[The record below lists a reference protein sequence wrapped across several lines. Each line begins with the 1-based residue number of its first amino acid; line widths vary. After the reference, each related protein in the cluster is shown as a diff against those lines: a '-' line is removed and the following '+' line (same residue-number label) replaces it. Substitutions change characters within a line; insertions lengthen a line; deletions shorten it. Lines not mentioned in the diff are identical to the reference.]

1 MTKGDSIHKRY
12 RITRLKKEGI
22 KMKKKRILSVLLA
35 VMMLFTMD
43 MGSLYAMEAQED
55 QENEEVSSYTV
66 TFELNGGVTASG
78 ESTFSMQVG
87 EGETVNADQVA
98 DVLKKGYLFQGW
110 LDEEEH
116 YYAFDQPVTKD
127 LTLLASWTPITY
139 RVQFDVNGG
148 EGEAPPEKQVA
159 YDEEFLIPV
168 SGCYKTDYV
177 LVGWE
182 LEGVG
187 VCQENTKVKNLTD
200 QDGAVV
206 VLKAAWQN
214 GEYKV
219 AFDANGGSGT
229 MPDQAFT
236 CGQSKKLNENEF
248 EKKGYTFA
256 GWNTRPDGSGQNY
269 ADKESVSFP
278 NQGHGST
285 VTLFAM
291 WKGISYSVKYNGN
304 GANSGAVSPTSH
316 VYGTQSA
323 LSANGFSRSGYTF
336 VSWNTKKDGKGKTY
350 KAGEGVET
358 LTSKDGGSVT
368 LYAIW
373 TPIKYTITYDTK
385 KGKLP
390 GNAKKSYNITT
401 STYSLPAPTRSG
413 YDFDGWY
420 TDAKCKNRVS
430 QLNKG
435 SMGNKKYYAK
445 WVKCTRKPNKSRAKI
460 TTCKAT
466 KTSRVSV
473 KATVKNRVASS
484 TDCYYLVYVNP
495 INGKPY
501 KMAAK
506 SYKKKKLSF
515 SLKTTDNQG
524 YVTALFGIAVKKNG
538 KYTLISSSS
547 YVKNPEKAAKNK
559 SKYKL
564 GKTKKG
570 IQFSTSMQEIDS
582 CTAKNTFLNLTVSQ
596 LCSNAT
602 IPYQYNGKT
611 YYFNQLV
618 SQQQIVSECNK
629 KGINVTMQ
637 VLLDWVGGQED
648 LIDAKARV
656 AGAAPYYTWNVRG
669 SAGREKM
676 EAMFCYLGSVFGT
689 KNCYVSNWVLG
700 NEINNPGSW
709 NYKGSLST
717 SSYFRS
723 YALAFR
729 SLYYAVRSQYSNA
742 RVFIC
747 MDNFWNTHVS
757 GGYSAKYSI
766 AQFHSQLKK
775 IQKGLKWNLA
785 YHAYSAPLTYTNFW
799 DGYGITYDENS
810 PYITMKNLNVL
821 TSYIRRKYGSSV
833 RTILSEQGYAS
844 NWGQTNQAAAI
855 AASYY
860 IAACNPYVDAFIIRS
875 YQDHPVEVAQGL
887 PMGIHGKEAFNVFKY
902 MDTTKTF
909 SYTNR
914 YRGLIGISS
923 WKQLVP
929 YYNKKRLYK
938 MYRK

>member
-1 MTKGDSIHKRY
+1 
-12 RITRLKKEGI
+12 
-22 KMKKKRILSVLLA
+22 MKKKRIVSVLLA
-35 VMMLFTMD
+35 IMMLFTMD
-43 MGSLYAMEAQED
+43 VGNLYAMEAPEDSRQYTQES
-55 QENEEVSSYTV
+55 QEEPRQILREEQEEEEVSRYTV
-66 TFELNGGVTASG
+66 TFDLNGGSTASG
-78 ESTFSMQVG
+78 ESAFSMQVE
-87 EGETVNADQVA
+87 EGETVNADEVA
-98 DVLKKGYLFQGW
+98 DVIKRGYLFQGW
-110 LDEEEH
+110 QDEDGN

-127 LTLLASWTPITY
+127 FTLLASWTPITY

-148 EGEAPPEKQVA
+148 KGEAPPEREVA
-159 YDEEFLIPV
+159 YEEEFLIPI

-187 VCQENTKVKNLTD
+187 ICQENTKVKNLTD

-219 AFDANGGSGT
+219 IFDANGGSGT
-229 MPDQAFT
+229 MPDQAFN
-236 CGQSKKLNENEF
+236 CGQSKKLNKNDF
-248 EKKGYTFA
+248 EKKGYTFI
-256 GWNTRPDGSGQNY
+256 GWNTRPDGSGQSY
-269 ADKESVSFP
+269 GERESVSFP
-278 NQGHGST
+278 NQTHGST
-285 VTLFAM
+285 VTLFAI
-291 WKGISYSVKYNGN
+291 WKGNSYSVNYNGN
-304 GANSGAVSPTSH
+304 GAKSGVVSPTSH
-316 VYGTQSA
+316 VYGTESA
-323 LSANGFSRSGYTF
+323 LGVNRFQRSGYTF
-336 VSWNTKKDGKGKTY
+336 VGWNTKKDGKGKTY
-350 KAGEGVET
+350 KAGEGVKT
-358 LTSKDGGSVT
+358 LTSKAGGSVT
-368 LYAIW
+368 LYAKW
-373 TPIKYTITYDTK
+373 TAIKYTITYNTK

-420 TDAKCKNRVS
+420 TDAKCKKRVS
-430 QLNKG
+430 QLKKG
-435 SMGNKKYYAK
+435 SIGNKKYYAK

-484 TDCYYLVYVNP
+484 NDCYYLVYVNP
-495 INGKPY
+495 ISGKPY

-596 LCSNAT
+596 LCTNAT
-602 IPYQYNGKT
+602 IPYKYNGKT

-648 LIDAKARV
+648 LIDSKARV
-656 AGAAPYYTWNVRG
+656 AGAAPFYTWNVRS

-689 KNCYVSNWVLG
+689 KKCYVSNWVLG

-709 NYKGSLST
+709 NYKGILST
-717 SSYFRS
+717 NAYFRS
-723 YALAFR
+723 YAQAFR
-729 SLYYAVRSQYSNA
+729 SLYYAVKSQYSNA

-747 MDNFWNTHVS
+747 VDNLWNTHVA

-766 AQFHSQLKK
+766 SQFYSQLQK

-799 DGYGITYDENS
+799 DGFGLTYDENS
-810 PYITMKNLNVL
+810 PYITMKNLKVL
-821 TSYIRRKYGSSV
+821 TDYIRRKYGSSV

-844 NWGQTNQAAAI
+844 NWGQANQAAAI

-875 YQDHPVEVAQGL
+875 YHDHPVEVAQGL

-929 YYNKKRLYK
+929 YYSKTRLYK

>member
-1 MTKGDSIHKRY
+1 
-12 RITRLKKEGI
+12 
-22 KMKKKRILSVLLA
+22 MKKKRIVSVLLA
-35 VMMLFTMD
+35 IMMLFTMD
-43 MGSLYAMEAQED
+43 VGNLYAMEAPEDSRQYTQES
-55 QENEEVSSYTV
+55 QEEPRQILREEQEEEEVSRYTV
-66 TFELNGGVTASG
+66 TFDLNGGSTASG
-78 ESTFSMQVG
+78 ESAFSMQVE
-87 EGETVNADQVA
+87 EGETVNADEVA
-98 DVLKKGYLFQGW
+98 DVIKRGYLFQGW
-110 LDEEEH
+110 QDEDGN

-127 LTLLASWTPITY
+127 FTLLASWTPITY

-148 EGEAPPEKQVA
+148 KGEAPPEREVA
-159 YDEEFLIPV
+159 YEEEFLIPI

-187 VCQENTKVKNLTD
+187 ICQENTKVKNLTD

-219 AFDANGGSGT
+219 IFDANGGSGT
-229 MPDQAFT
+229 MPDQAFN
-236 CGQSKKLNENEF
+236 CGQSKKLNENEY
-248 EKKGYTFA
+248 EKKGYTFI
-256 GWNTRPDGSGQNY
+256 GWNTRPDGSGQSY
-269 ADKESVSFP
+269 GERESVSFP
-278 NQGHGST
+278 NQTHGST
-285 VTLFAM
+285 VTLFAI
-291 WKGISYSVKYNGN
+291 WKGNSYSVNYNGN
-304 GANSGAVSPTSH
+304 GAKSGVVSPTSH
-316 VYGTQSA
+316 VYGTESA
-323 LSANGFSRSGYTF
+323 LGVNRFQRSGYTF
-336 VSWNTKKDGKGKTY
+336 VGWNTKKDGKGKTY
-350 KAGEGVET
+350 KAGEGVKT
-358 LTSKDGGSVT
+358 LTSKAGGSVT
-368 LYAIW
+368 LYAKW
-373 TPIKYTITYDTK
+373 TAIKYTITYNTK

-420 TDAKCKNRVS
+420 TDAKCKKRVS
-430 QLNKG
+430 QLKKG
-435 SMGNKKYYAK
+435 SIGNKKYYAK

-466 KTSRVSV
+466 RTSRVSV

-484 TDCYYLVYVNP
+484 NDCYYLVYVNP
-495 INGKPY
+495 ISGKPY

-570 IQFSTSMQEIDS
+570 IQFSASMQEIDS

-596 LCSNAT
+596 LCTNAT
-602 IPYQYNGKT
+602 IPYKYNGKT

-648 LIDAKARV
+648 LIDSKARV
-656 AGAAPYYTWNVRG
+656 AGAAPFYTWNVRS

-689 KNCYVSNWVLG
+689 KKCYVSNWVLG

-709 NYKGSLST
+709 NYKGILSANA
-717 SSYFRS
+717 YFRS
-723 YALAFR
+723 YAQAFR
-729 SLYYAVRSQYSNA
+729 SLYYAVKSQYSNA

-747 MDNFWNTHVS
+747 VDNLWNTHVA

-766 AQFHSQLKK
+766 SQFYSQLQK

-799 DGYGITYDENS
+799 DGFGLTYDENS
-810 PYITMKNLNVL
+810 PYITMKNLKVL
-821 TSYIRRKYGSSV
+821 TDYIRRKYGSSV

-844 NWGQTNQAAAI
+844 NWGQANQAAAI

-875 YQDHPVEVAQGL
+875 YHDHPVEVAQGL

-929 YYNKKRLYK
+929 YYSKTRLYK

>member
-1 MTKGDSIHKRY
+1 
-12 RITRLKKEGI
+12 
-22 KMKKKRILSVLLA
+22 MKKKRIVSVLLA
-35 VMMLFTMD
+35 IMMLFTMD
-43 MGSLYAMEAQED
+43 VGNLYAMEAPEDSRQYTQES
-55 QENEEVSSYTV
+55 QEEPRQILREEQEEEEVSRYTV
-66 TFELNGGVTASG
+66 TFDLNGGSTASG
-78 ESTFSMQVG
+78 ESAFSMQVE
-87 EGETVNADQVA
+87 EGETVNADEVA
-98 DVLKKGYLFQGW
+98 DVIKRGYLFQGW
-110 LDEEEH
+110 QDEDGN

-127 LTLLASWTPITY
+127 FTLLASWMPITY

-148 EGEAPPEKQVA
+148 KGEAPPEREVA
-159 YDEEFLIPV
+159 YEEEFLIPI

-187 VCQENTKVKNLTD
+187 ICQENTKVKNLTD

-219 AFDANGGSGT
+219 IFDANGGSGT
-229 MPDQAFT
+229 MPDQAFN
-236 CGQSKKLNENEF
+236 CGQSKKLNENEY
-248 EKKGYTFA
+248 EKKGYTFI
-256 GWNTRPDGSGQNY
+256 GWNTRPDGSGQSY
-269 ADKESVSFP
+269 GERESVSFP
-278 NQGHGST
+278 NQTHGST
-285 VTLFAM
+285 VTLFAI
-291 WKGISYSVKYNGN
+291 WKGNSYSVNYNGN
-304 GANSGAVSPTSH
+304 GAKSGVVSPTSH
-316 VYGTQSA
+316 VYGTESA
-323 LSANGFSRSGYTF
+323 LGVNRFQRSGYTF
-336 VSWNTKKDGKGKTY
+336 VGWNTKKDGKGKTY
-350 KAGEGVET
+350 KAGEGVKT
-358 LTSKDGGSVT
+358 LTSKAGGSVT
-368 LYAIW
+368 LYAKW
-373 TPIKYTITYDTK
+373 TAIKYTITYNTK

-420 TDAKCKNRVS
+420 TDAKCKKRVS
-430 QLNKG
+430 QLKKG
-435 SMGNKKYYAK
+435 SIGNKKYYAK

-484 TDCYYLVYVNP
+484 NDCYYLVYVNP
-495 INGKPY
+495 ISGKPY

-570 IQFSTSMQEIDS
+570 IQFSASMQEIDS

-596 LCSNAT
+596 LCTNAT
-602 IPYQYNGKT
+602 IPYKYNGKT

-648 LIDAKARV
+648 LIDSKARV
-656 AGAAPYYTWNVRG
+656 AGAAPFYTWNVRS

-689 KNCYVSNWVLG
+689 KKCYVSNWVLG

-709 NYKGSLST
+709 NYKGILST
-717 SSYFRS
+717 NAYFRS
-723 YALAFR
+723 YAQAFR
-729 SLYYAVRSQYSNA
+729 SLYYAVKSQYSNA

-747 MDNFWNTHVS
+747 VDNLWNTHVA

-766 AQFHSQLKK
+766 SQFYSQLQK

-799 DGYGITYDENS
+799 DGFGLTYDENS
-810 PYITMKNLNVL
+810 PYITMKNLKVL
-821 TSYIRRKYGSSV
+821 TDYIRRKYGSSV

-844 NWGQTNQAAAI
+844 NWGQANQAAAI

-875 YQDHPVEVAQGL
+875 YHDHPVEVAQGL

-929 YYNKKRLYK
+929 YYSKTRLYK

>member
-1 MTKGDSIHKRY
+1 
-12 RITRLKKEGI
+12 
-22 KMKKKRILSVLLA
+22 MKKKRIVSVLLA
-35 VMMLFTMD
+35 IMMLFTMD
-43 MGSLYAMEAQED
+43 VGNLYAMEAPEDSRQYTQES
-55 QENEEVSSYTV
+55 QEEPRQILREEQEEEEVSRYTV
-66 TFELNGGVTASG
+66 TFDLNGGSTASG
-78 ESTFSMQVG
+78 ESAFSMQVE
-87 EGETVNADQVA
+87 EGETVNADEVA
-98 DVLKKGYLFQGW
+98 DVIKRGYLFQGW
-110 LDEEEH
+110 QDEDGN

-127 LTLLASWTPITY
+127 FTLLASWTPITY

-148 EGEAPPEKQVA
+148 KGEAPPEREVA
-159 YDEEFLIPV
+159 YEEEFLIPI

-187 VCQENTKVKNLTD
+187 ICQENTKVKNLTD

-219 AFDANGGSGT
+219 IFDANGGSGT
-229 MPDQAFT
+229 MPDQAFN
-236 CGQSKKLNENEF
+236 CGQSKKLNENEY
-248 EKKGYTFA
+248 EKKGYTFI
-256 GWNTRPDGSGQNY
+256 GWNTRPDGSGQSY
-269 ADKESVSFP
+269 GERESVSFP
-278 NQGHGST
+278 NQTHGST
-285 VTLFAM
+285 VTLFAI
-291 WKGISYSVKYNGN
+291 WKGNSYSVNYNGN
-304 GANSGAVSPTSH
+304 GAKSGVVSPTSH
-316 VYGTQSA
+316 VYGTESA
-323 LSANGFSRSGYTF
+323 LGVNRFQRSGYTF
-336 VSWNTKKDGKGKTY
+336 VGWNTKKDGKGKTY
-350 KAGEGVET
+350 KAGEGVKA
-358 LTSKDGGSVT
+358 LTSKAGGSVT
-368 LYAIW
+368 LYAKW
-373 TPIKYTITYDTK
+373 TAIKYTITYNTK

-420 TDAKCKNRVS
+420 TDAKCKKRVS
-430 QLNKG
+430 QLKKG
-435 SMGNKKYYAK
+435 SIGNKKYYAK

-484 TDCYYLVYVNP
+484 NDCYYLVYVNP
-495 INGKPY
+495 ISGKPY

-596 LCSNAT
+596 LCTNAT
-602 IPYQYNGKT
+602 IPYKYNGKT

-648 LIDAKARV
+648 LIDSKARV
-656 AGAAPYYTWNVRG
+656 AGAAPFYTWNVRS

-689 KNCYVSNWVLG
+689 KKCYVSNWVLG

-709 NYKGSLST
+709 NYKGILST
-717 SSYFRS
+717 NAYFRS
-723 YALAFR
+723 YAQAFR
-729 SLYYAVRSQYSNA
+729 SLYYAVKSQYSNA

-747 MDNFWNTHVS
+747 VDNLWNTHVA

-766 AQFHSQLKK
+766 SQFYSQLQK

-799 DGYGITYDENS
+799 DGFGLTYDENS
-810 PYITMKNLNVL
+810 PYITMKNLKVL
-821 TSYIRRKYGSSV
+821 TDYIRRKYGSSV

-844 NWGQTNQAAAI
+844 NWGQANQAAAI

-875 YQDHPVEVAQGL
+875 YHDHPVEVAQGL

-914 YRGLIGISS
+914 YQGLIGISS

-929 YYNKKRLYK
+929 YYSKTRLYK